1 MEVFMTERTVAGTI
15 NGNCTVKFGTG
26 FTATR
31 SSEGFYLI
39 SFRPGF
45 TAIGGATVTQIF
57 ENGDTR
63 DNAVIQSLNNTELSV
78 KVGDSGGKAKDREF
92 SFVAAGDGSMVAR

>member
-1 MEVFMTERTVAGTI
+1 MTERTIAGTI
-15 NGNCTVKFGTG
+15 NGNGTIKFGTG

-45 TAIGGATVTQIF
+45 TAVGGASVTQIF
-57 ENGDTR
+57 TNGDTR
-63 DNAVIQSLNNTELSV
+63 DNAVIQSLTSTELYV
-78 KVGDSGGKAKDREF
+78 KVGDSGGKAKDRDF
-92 SFVAAGDGSMVAR
+92 SFIAAGDCSLVAK